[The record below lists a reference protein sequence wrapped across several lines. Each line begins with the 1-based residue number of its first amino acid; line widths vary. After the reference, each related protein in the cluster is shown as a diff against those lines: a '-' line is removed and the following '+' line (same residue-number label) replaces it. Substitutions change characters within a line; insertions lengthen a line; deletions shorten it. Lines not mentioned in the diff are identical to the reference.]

1 MLGFAPWLSFLIIA
15 QGSLLRL
22 KIGLIVALALS
33 LVMGVTKL
41 HRGLILW
48 VGLAF
53 FTSAAIAVV
62 GFNNLWVAK
71 HMGILANG
79 ALALGTWL
87 TLALK
92 RPFTLDYAKQHTDP
106 SLWQH
111 PVFIR
116 TNVILTSVWGVAFTI
131 STALAWGKINQWGL
145 TELGYELLNY
155 GILIGAVTITNIY
168 PQWLKHHRHSPISHK
183 KS

>member
-1 MLGFAPWLSFLIIA
+1 MSFLKLLLGFAPWLSFLIIA

-33 LVMGVTKL
+33 VVMGVTKL

-53 FTSAAIAVV
+53 FTAAAIAVV

-87 TLALK
+87 SLALK

-131 STALAWGKINQWGL
+131 STALAWGKIN
-145 TELGYELLNY
+145 E
-155 GILIGAVTITNIY
+155 
-168 PQWLKHHRHSPISHK
+168 
-183 KS
+183 

>member
-1 MLGFAPWLSFLIIA
+1 LKLSFLKLLLGFAPWLSFLIIA

-33 LVMGVTKL
+33 FVMGVAKL

-53 FTSAAIAVV
+53 FSSATIAVV

-71 HMGILANG
+71 YMGILANG

-87 TLALK
+87 TLVLK
-92 RPFTLDYAKQHTDP
+92 RPFTLDYAKQQLTHP
-106 SLWQH
+106 SGN
-111 PVFIR
+111 IR
-116 TNVILTSVWGVAFTI
+116 FLFV
-131 STALAWGKINQWGL
+131 
-145 TELGYELLNY
+145 
-155 GILIGAVTITNIY
+155 
-168 PQWLKHHRHSPISHK
+168 PM
-183 KS
+183 